1 MLIGK
6 SHYKQPSITVDA
18 IIPKL
23 SSILLIKRKKDPYK
37 DTLALPGGFV
47 EYSET
52 AEQAIIREVFEET
65 SLKIHVLDILGI
77 YSDPKRDPRGHV
89 MTIVFISKIYGGKE
103 LQGDDAKEIHWVKLK
118 ELDTIKL
125 AFDHSLIIKD
135 YNIWKKIRGTYWTTK
150 DRIDNPSTGPKQ
162 P

>member
-6 SHYKQPSITVDA
+6 SQYKQPSITVDA

-52 AEQAIIREVFEET
+52 AEQAITREVFEET
-65 SLKIHVLDILGI
+65 SLKIQVLDILGI

-89 MTIVFISKIYGGKE
+89 MTIVFISKIQGGKE
-103 LQGDDAKEIHWVKLK
+103 LQGDDAKEICWIKLK
-118 ELDTIKL
+118 EIDKIKL

-135 YNIWKKIRGTYWTTK
+135 YKIWKKIRGTYWTTK
-150 DRIDNPSTGPKQ
+150 DR
-162 P
+162 

>member
-6 SHYKQPSITVDA
+6 SQYKQPSITVDA

-52 AEQAIIREVFEET
+52 AEQAIIREIFEET
-65 SLKIHVLDILGI
+65 SLKIQVLDILGI

-89 MTIVFISKIYGGKE
+89 MTIVFISKIHGGKE
-103 LQGDDAKEIHWVKLK
+103 LQGDDAKEIHWINLK
-118 ELDTIKL
+118 EIDKIKL

-135 YNIWKKIRGTYWTTK
+135 YKIWKKIRGTYWTTK
-150 DRIDNPSTGPKQ
+150 DR
-162 P
+162 

>member
-1 MLIGK
+1 MIGK

-65 SLKIHVLDILGI
+65 SLKIEVLDILGI

-89 MTIVFISKIYGGKE
+89 MTIVFISKIHGGKE
-103 LQGDDAKEIHWVKLK
+103 LQGDDAKEIHWIKLK
-118 ELDTIKL
+118 EIDKIKL

-135 YNIWKKIRGTYWTTK
+135 YKIWKKIRGTYWTTK
-150 DRIDNPSTGPKQ
+150 DRQSI
-162 P
+162 